1 MLRRGVLPGLQ
12 EGICSTTDGHGLW
25 AQPALSPR
33 AEGSLCRSAPPPP
46 PLAALTSVFAEV
58 FPSLPS
64 SSQVSLLQ
72 YLNPEAQPPSLIGSA
87 LARGRSDFQKLLTAA
102 TPVAPLLLPN
112 PATHKPTTTAFA
124 LSTPLKSP

>member
-12 EGICSTTDGHGLW
+12 EGICSTADGHGLW
-25 AQPALSPR
+25 AQPALSPW
-33 AEGSLCRSAPPPP
+33 AEGSLCRSAPPPRPPPPP

-87 LARGRSDFQKLLTAA
+87 LARGRPDF
-102 TPVAPLLLPN
+102 
-112 PATHKPTTTAFA
+112 
-124 LSTPLKSP
+124 